1 MGISKQW
8 RGKGIGHL
16 LLEELICRSE
26 KKWHPKNMYLQVVS
40 VNRTAF
46 HLYES
51 LGFRMITRLPQ
62 WFEYDKK
69 FYDEYLLLLDTE
81 QFFQQQNK
89 ALITHL
95 RRHEKKIII

>member
-1 MGISKQW
+1 
-8 RGKGIGHL
+8 
-16 LLEELICRSE
+16 
-26 KKWHPKNMYLQVVS
+26 MYLQVVS

-51 LGFRMITRLPQ
+51 LGFRIIARFPQ

-69 FYDEYLLLLDTE
+69 FYDEYLLLLDKE

-89 ALITHL
+89 APITHL